1 MKYYLYSGNRLSDGV
16 VIYRGHEAGW
26 SPSPLGLI
34 PFSEEEV
41 SGDRSR
47 TLALLLSAEEARG
60 EVVDPYRIEVSED
73 EALGT
78 LTPEKRREQIRLQG
92 PSARSVPLLSS
103 APPDDSRDAGSEL
116 GHRLFLEKGA

>member
-26 SPSPLGLI
+26 SPSPAGLI

-60 EVVDPYRIEVSED
+60 EVVDPYRIEVR
-73 EALGT
+73 EAEATGA
-78 LTPEKRREQIRLQG
+78 LTPEKRREQIRLRG
-92 PSARSVPLLSS
+92 PSARSAPLLAD
-103 APPDDSRDAGSEL
+103 APPLGARDASAEL
-116 GHRLFLEKGA
+116 GHGVLLEKGA